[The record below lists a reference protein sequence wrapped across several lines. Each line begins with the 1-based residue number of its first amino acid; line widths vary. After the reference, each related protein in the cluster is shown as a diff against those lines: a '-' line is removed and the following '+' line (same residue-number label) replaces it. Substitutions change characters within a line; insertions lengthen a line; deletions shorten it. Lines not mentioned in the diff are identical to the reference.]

1 MSKLF
6 NIDNPLFTI
15 LSKIC
20 DMLFISIVFVLLC
33 IPVVTIGPAYT
44 ALYYAVV
51 KVIRRERGYI
61 FREFFKSF
69 KLNFKRSAIVG
80 ILFTIIFG
88 ILGYDLIF
96 AWGMTADTSSTKA
109 SLLMGVFLGLTFLA
123 LCVFIYVFPIL
134 SRFDMTVKQ
143 LLKSGIYMSMKH
155 IHFSVLMIIVNIAA
169 VLGVYFY
176 PPFLF
181 IAPAVTVFVNS
192 FMMEIVFK
200 KYMPE
205 SSGSGEETGVDEWY
219 LE

>member
-6 NIDNPLFTI
+6 NIDNPLFSV
-15 LSKIC
+15 LSKVC
-20 DMLFISIVFVLLC
+20 DMLFISIAFILLC
-33 IPVVTIGPAYT
+33 IPIITIGPACT

-80 ILFTIIFG
+80 VLFTIIFV
-88 ILGYDLIF
+88 ILGFDLLY
-96 AWGMTADTSSTKA
+96 AWGLTADPGSTKG
-109 SLLMGVFLGLTFLA
+109 SLLMGVFLGLLFLA
-123 LCVFIYVFPIL
+123 VCVYLYVFPIL
-134 SRFDMTVKQ
+134 SRFDMTVRQ
-143 LLKSGIYMSMKH
+143 LLKSGIYMSMRH
-155 IHFSVLMIIVNIAA
+155 IHFTILMIIVNVAA
-169 VLGVYFY
+169 VLLIYFV

-181 IAPAVTVFVNS
+181 IAPALTVLVNS
-192 FMMEIVFK
+192 LMMEKVFK

-205 SSGSGEETGVDEWY
+205 SEGPGEETGIDEWY